1 MVHQPVPSEN
11 LKEAI
16 RDKKKQKT
24 PSPWLDNYINFTIA
38 SLVFNNEMLFLLW
51 RKIKKKEN
59 NFEKGFT
66 NEEIGEKSR
75 KSSKHSIYDE

>member
-16 RDKKKQKT
+16 RDNKKAKNSV
-24 PSPWLDNYINFTIA
+24 PVAAIA
-38 SLVFNNEMLFLLW
+38 SLGFNNEMLFLLW